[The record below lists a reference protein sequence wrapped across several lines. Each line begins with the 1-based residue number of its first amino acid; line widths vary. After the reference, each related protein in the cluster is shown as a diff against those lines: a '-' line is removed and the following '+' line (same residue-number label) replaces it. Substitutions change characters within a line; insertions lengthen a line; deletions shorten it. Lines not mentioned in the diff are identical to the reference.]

1 MKCVICKSD
10 NLHLRN
16 VDEEIKL
23 DTDIVLLPLN
33 ILVCGQCGERY
44 YDRKT
49 LHSIEES
56 KDKLRKK
63 TLSVTEVGKVFRA
76 CAA

>member
-10 NLHLRN
+10 NLHMRC

-33 ILVCGQCGERY
+33 ILVCRQCGERY

-49 LHSIEES
+49 LRSIEES
-56 KDKLRKK
+56 KDKLRQK